1 MHHPPPPAAS
11 LGGGFKSIQGA
22 TTWNPTGTLRDKWVL
37 NFHEDSRRG
46 WHTKCV
52 GGILATHNN
61 IINSSSIV
69 CLLRASNNSSRDTKT
84 IMVAGRQHTPLHYS
98 APCSVR
104 SCDRQRDNRQ
114 SQQQQQHKSTDG
126 HLCSRANI
134 DANSLHSAPL
144 FVGVSRWRPFR
155 HEFRQFAKLTVTQL
169 HPQF

>member
-1 MHHPPPPAAS
+1 MHHPPPPVAS

-69 CLLRASNNSSRDTKT
+69 CLLRASNNSSGGGRDTKT
-84 IMVAGRQHTPLHYS
+84 IMVAGWQTTHSTPLLRSMLGRSDPAIDSETTDSHSSSSSTSPRTATYAQEQISMPIHSTRPHCSS
-98 APCSVR
+98 ACLGGVLFDMNSV
-104 SCDRQRDNRQ
+104 N
-114 SQQQQQHKSTDG
+114 
-126 HLCSRANI
+126 LP
-134 DANSLHSAPL
+134 NSP
-144 FVGVSRWRPFR
+144 
-155 HEFRQFAKLTVTQL
+155 
-169 HPQF
+169 